1 MATTPP
7 TQPFLPENDA
17 VTLFFKNS
25 LIMLD
30 EIVRF
35 SPNILIISTMTIYF
49 IFNDKRALILLFG
62 FAINILLNFFL
73 VFLIKAKRPSEG
85 LGCSTFFGI
94 SVAKETDYSNPDY
107 LTQFLGFFI
116 GFFVANMQ
124 LEGKFKLQKLLF
136 LLFWIVIAGYQRIL
150 SRCVNFIHAI
160 IGAII
165 GFTFGFAY
173 YKIMRASYQKHDNTS
188 AEMEYTC
195 SYVKTMDAPT

>member
-85 LGCSTFFGI
+85 LGCSANSKCCFNPSLIPRSATGKMSGRFKEKIKNI
-94 SVAKETDYSNPDY
+94 SAVQRPIP
-107 LTQFLGFFI
+107 LTSI
-116 GFFVANMQ
+116 
-124 LEGKFKLQKLLF
+124 
-136 LLFWIVIAGYQRIL
+136 RIL
-150 SRCVNFIHAI
+150 
-160 IGAII
+160 
-165 GFTFGFAY
+165 
-173 YKIMRASYQKHDNTS
+173 IMSS
-188 AEMEYTC
+188 
-195 SYVKTMDAPT
+195 SLS